1 MEKPA
6 FLYADE
12 SWIEIEGKNHLILGA
27 ITPKDPGET
36 TLKMVKLKE
45 SFGLS
50 PFDEVK
56 WNMKGLDQE
65 QRIKLSDGIIHILT
79 TDCSGLIS
87 IVEGE
92 DKQQAAK
99 VLGLQVFDFCAQQKI
114 PAFVLYMDEEM
125 VPKQQ
130 IFRDFLKKRLPEG
143 PKCIG
148 LQSLISSS
156 EQVIQCCD
164 IFLGLYR
171 LVMLHELKGKRKL
184 IQIYDEGLQD
194 EIEWSLTEYIII
206 YTRYLLWGNTS
217 LEEFEKTGFPY
228 KRAMGLGFRLES
240 TISEE
245 TKHLLEEKIATV
257 YMGCMH

>member
-1 MEKPA
+1 
-6 FLYADE
+6 
-12 SWIEIEGKNHLILGA
+12 
-27 ITPKDPGET
+27 
-36 TLKMVKLKE
+36 
-45 SFGLS
+45 
-50 PFDEVK
+50 
-56 WNMKGLDQE
+56 MKGLNQE

-92 DKQQAAK
+92 DRQRAAE
-99 VLGLQVFDFCAQQKI
+99 VFGLQVFDFCAQHNI
-114 PAFVLYMDEEM
+114 PAFILYMDQEM
-125 VPKQQ
+125 VSREK
-130 IFRDFLKKRLPEG
+130 IFRDFLKTRLPEG
-143 PKCIG
+143 PECIG
-148 LQSLISSS
+148 LQSLVSSS
-156 EQVIQCCD
+156 EQIIQCCD

-171 LVMLHELKGKRKL
+171 LVMLHELKGTKTI
-184 IQIYDEGLQD
+184 IQVYDELLKA
-194 EIEWSLTEYIII
+194 EIDWFLPEYIII

-228 KRAMGLGFRLES
+228 KKAMGLGFRLKS